1 MPDIL
6 QLTEEIYK
14 SFESMKWIN
23 VLNIYD
29 NQPYTAFN
37 DNVIVDQSL
46 SCV

>member
-6 QLTEEIYK
+6 QSTEEIYK

-29 NQPYTAFN
+29 N
-37 DNVIVDQSL
+37 
-46 SCV
+46 